1 MATLLPDAFFAEEAN
16 RFGNLIFVR
25 EEGVAEATRQAVTA
39 IATCLEKPGG
49 CVVVPGVTGTL
60 WGFSA
65 AAAAVAGVIAGA
77 ATSYGRASGEG
88 AAKGLLYAS
97 PLWIFA
103 LGGCRS
109 FRFSLAGARCRA
121 RPTWHSSWR
130 CSRSSRARAI
140 LAGRSQATRAIRTTM
155 SGDTAAGPCSVVS
168 LRVLRSFRRCNEK
181 GAALGTSHRVPSLTC
196 YVLSLSLPLPL

>member
-103 LGGCRS
+103 LGGV
-109 FRFSLAGARCRA
+109 SLFPVLARGGTMQGAADVALFVAVLALFARA
-121 RPTWHSSWR
+121 RDPGGAVAGD
-130 CSRSSRARAI
+130 ARN
-140 LAGRSQATRAIRTTM
+140 T
-155 SGDTAAGPCSVVS
+155 DD
-168 LRVLRSFRRCNEK
+168 EEW
-181 GAALGTSHRVPSLTC
+181 
-196 YVLSLSLPLPL
+196 